1 MDKLVVKNLKHHFKD
16 TFTLGPINFEV
27 NHKSSLA
34 ILGESGSGK
43 STLLRAILGFENI
56 DKGEIILNERILANV
71 NKELSPSKRNIG
83 IVFQDYALLPHL
95 TVKENIHFGTKWS
108 KINQDDFN
116 RLVKLVKIENQLAKY
131 PHQLS
136 GGQKQRVAITRALLK
151 KPDLLLLD
159 EPFSSLDQALQVTL
173 RKEIKKIL
181 KKANTPFILVTHDIN
196 DAIEIADKILILKDG
211 KQIQYGSVK
220 ELYTNPQNQYI
231 SNFFSKT
238 FSDENKNYF
247 RSEDIKISNNGEEQG
262 EVILVNDYGRF
273 KNVTIK
279 WNNCLIETVSENYI
293 NPGELV
299 KFSILNKF
307 KINE

>member
-262 EVILVNDYGRF
+262 EIILVNDYGRF

-279 WNNCLIETVSENYI
+279 WNNCFIETVSENYI

>member
-220 ELYTNPQNQYI
+220 ELYTNPKNQYI

-279 WNNCLIETVSENYI
+279 WKNCFIETVSENYI